1 MKTWQE
7 KLHNGKSA
15 QVKPLEK
22 AFAGMPVGSLMYIS
36 TPSIIEGFIRQI
48 PAGKSLQVA
57 QLRDQLA
64 KQNQAEFTCPLSTGI
79 FLRIVAEA
87 AYEALQ
93 AGTRED
99 AITPFWRVIEPS
111 SKLALKLT
119 FDPAFIE
126 LKRRQEQI

>member
-22 AFAGMPVGSLMYIS
+22 TFAGMPVGSLMYIS
-36 TPSIIEGFIRQI
+36 TPSIIDEYVRQV
-48 PAGKSLQVA
+48 PKGKSLQVA
-57 QLRDQLA
+57 QLRDELA
-64 KQNQAEFTCPLSTGI
+64 RQNQAEFTCPLSTGI

-87 AYEALQ
+87 AYESLQ
-93 AGTRED
+93 AGTSED
-99 AITPFWRVIEPS
+99 AITPFWRVIEPN

-119 FDPAFIE
+119 FEPGFIE
-126 LKRRQEQI
+126 LKRQQEQI